1 MLRITEGLNHKE
13 YEEDLPHPLRKMR
26 KLRSH
31 DFHKQS
37 QMLLTCLELHIP
49 LLPLKKLLSSLPK
62 CSLTLLLLCHPSL
75 PSDSF
80 PPAKPLLIPPAYG
93 SLSFLGITL
102 AIILSISCIHRLS
115 PGIFTVDT

>member
-1 MLRITEGLNHKE
+1 MLRIIEGLNHKE

-26 KLRSH
+26 KLQSH
-31 DFHKQS
+31 DLHKQS
-37 QMLLTCLELHIP
+37 HMLLTCLELHTP
-49 LLPLKKLLSSLPK
+49 LLSLTKLLSSLAK
-62 CSLTLLLLCHPSL
+62 CSLTLLLLCHPSP

-80 PPAKPLLIPPAYG
+80 PPAKPLPIPPAHS
-93 SLSFLGITL
+93 SLSFLRITL